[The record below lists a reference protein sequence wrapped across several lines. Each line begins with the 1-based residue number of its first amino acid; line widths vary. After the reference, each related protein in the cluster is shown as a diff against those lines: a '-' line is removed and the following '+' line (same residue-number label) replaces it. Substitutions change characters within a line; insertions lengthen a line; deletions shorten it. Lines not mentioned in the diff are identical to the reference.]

1 MIKFLINL
9 YRENIPYFIAIK
21 NAIDQMLE
29 FNYFKTIAIGASIIG
44 AIRLI
49 PRLPKIIDR
58 LIRKISTWGRY

>member
-29 FNYFKTIAIGASIIG
+29 LDYFKAIAIGASIIG

-49 PRLPKIIDR
+49 PQLPKIIDR